1 MKSVNSSEMPKAY
14 EAAEHEP
21 GILELWA
28 AADAFAP
35 NTKAT
40 GKPFC
45 IIMPPPNAN
54 GSLHAGHLMY
64 VLEDIAT
71 RTARMQGRP
80 ALWLPGSDHAGIETQ
95 FVFEKELAKSGKTR
109 HDLGQEEFYRQ
120 VWDFVEA
127 HRGTMG
133 RQMRSMG
140 FSADWSRE
148 KYTLDADIVNTVYD
162 TFARMHEDGLIYR
175 GNRIVNW
182 DPVTQSAYADIEI
195 THEEREDELYTL
207 DYGPIQIATVRPET
221 IFADVAVA
229 VNPTDNKFKDL
240 VGKDAIVP
248 LVDRPVP
255 IIADEHVA
263 TDFGTGALKI
273 TPGHD
278 KNDYEIGLR
287 HNLPQIS
294 VIDLEGHM
302 VNVPEKYAGLS
313 VEEARKLV
321 VADLKAAGK
330 LVKVEKYTHQV
341 AIQDRSKSVIE
352 PLITEQWFLRVSEL
366 NKPVIEAIESDQ
378 VRFYPARFKKLA
390 LDWLSQEHDWCI
402 SRQIW
407 WGIRMPV
414 YYKTSHDADKDAYII
429 AKSEDEAKAY
439 YGEGNYRA
447 ETDTFD
453 TWFSSGQWPYAT
465 LMSTGDFDQFYPTSL
480 MGTARDI
487 LHKWVTRM
495 IMFSLY
501 KTGKIPFED
510 VYLWGMV
517 TDEQGQ
523 KLSKSKGNYD
533 DPMNITAEY
542 GTDALRLALSIGV
555 TPGLG
560 GKLSNEKI
568 RGYRNFCNKV
578 WNVSRFILGKVG
590 EDYSPAP
597 PQLQT
602 PADHWLATELNAAIE
617 GVTDK
622 LAKYQ
627 FSEAGM
633 QLYSLLW
640 DILADQYLEY
650 SKEYP
655 NADMLVYA
663 LETVLRLLHP
673 YAPFVTE
680 AVWQQLSWTNS
691 NLITEQWPN
700 ATLKPDA
707 KKAEEFGLQ
716 IIDIVSS
723 KQKDAAATKVAK
735 LQREIDDKERLI
747 KITEAKLS
755 NQQFMDH
762 APQQVV
768 DQQKKLLAST
778 QNTLQQLRA
787 ELDET
792 KQ

>member
-1 MKSVNSSEMPKAY
+1 
-14 EAAEHEP
+14 
-21 GILELWA
+21 
-28 AADAFAP
+28 
-35 NTKAT
+35 
-40 GKPFC
+40 
-45 IIMPPPNAN
+45 
-54 GSLHAGHLMY
+54 
-64 VLEDIAT
+64 
-71 RTARMQGRP
+71 
-80 ALWLPGSDHAGIETQ
+80 
-95 FVFEKELAKSGKTR
+95 
-109 HDLGQEEFYRQ
+109 
-120 VWDFVEA
+120 
-127 HRGTMG
+127 
-133 RQMRSMG
+133 
-140 FSADWSRE
+140 
-148 KYTLDADIVNTVYD
+148 
-162 TFARMHEDGLIYR
+162 
-175 GNRIVNW
+175 
-182 DPVTQSAYADIEI
+182 
-195 THEEREDELYTL
+195 
-207 DYGPIQIATVRPET
+207 
-221 IFADVAVA
+221 
-229 VNPTDNKFKDL
+229 
-240 VGKDAIVP
+240 
-248 LVDRPVP
+248 
-255 IIADEHVA
+255 
-263 TDFGTGALKI
+263 
-273 TPGHD
+273 
-278 KNDYEIGLR
+278 
-287 HNLPQIS
+287 
-294 VIDLEGHM
+294 
-302 VNVPEKYAGLS
+302 
-313 VEEARKLV
+313 
-321 VADLKAAGK
+321 
-330 LVKVEKYTHQV
+330 
-341 AIQDRSKSVIE
+341 
-352 PLITEQWFLRVSEL
+352 
-366 NKPVIEAIESDQ
+366 
-378 VRFYPARFKKLA
+378 
-390 LDWLSQEHDWCI
+390 
-402 SRQIW
+402 
-407 WGIRMPV
+407 V

-555 TPGLG
+555 TPGVG

-597 PQLQT
+597 LQLQT

-768 DQQKKLLAST
+768 DHQQKLLAST